1 MKENMEGKENERGK
15 RKGER
20 NEGAINDTSLD
31 VRQNDDQN
39 SSKQEGKERG
49 RRTNERSTTHP

>member
-1 MKENMEGKENERGK
+1 MKGNIEGKENEKGK

-20 NEGAINDTSLD
+20 NKGAINDTSLD
-31 VRQNDDQN
+31 VRQRDDQN

-49 RRTNERSTTHP
+49 RGTKE

>member
-1 MKENMEGKENERGK
+1 MKGNIEGKENERGK

-31 VRQNDDQN
+31 VRQRDDQN

-49 RRTNERSTTHP
+49 RGTKERSTTLP